1 MVRRVGRTNEVI
13 MGVPFDHIAS
23 SYDSSF
29 TKTPI
34 GQLQRRQVWN
44 YLEKI
49 TLELTGLDILE
60 LNCGTGEDAV
70 LFSEKGFNIVA
81 TDVSEEMLKVTQEKV
96 QQYSMQNKISSQ
108 YLDLDSFDDS
118 LFEKKFDLVFS
129 NFGGLNC
136 INPASLQKLLD
147 KLPSI
152 LSPQGRF
159 VAVIMPKFCLWESV
173 YFLSKLKFK
182 NAFRRWTKESVDAG
196 LEGAMVKTWYF
207 SPSQLKK
214 WATKFSV
221 VAKKPV
227 GLALPPSY
235 LQQFFSRHKRF
246 LSTLNNLEKKINT
259 WSVLAGMADHYL
271 IDMKLKPGKTS
282 SC

>member
-1 MVRRVGRTNEVI
+1 MGRRNEVV

-29 TKTPI
+29 TRTPI
-34 GQLQRRQVWN
+34 GQLQRKQVWN

-49 TLELTGLDILE
+49 TAELKGLDILE

-136 INPASLQKLLD
+136 INPESLRKLLD
-147 KLPSI
+147 KLPAI
-152 LSPQGRF
+152 LSPEGRF
-159 VAVIMPKFCLWESV
+159 VAVIMPKFCLWESI
-173 YFLSKLKFK
+173 YFLLKFQFR
-182 NAFRRWTKESVDAG
+182 NAFRRWTKGSVEAG
-196 LEGAMVKTWYF
+196 LQGAKVKTWYF
-207 SPSQLKK
+207 RPAQVKA
-214 WATKFSV
+214 WATKFSQV
-221 VAKKPV
+221 SIRPI
-227 GLALPPSY
+227 GIALPPSY
-235 LQQFFSRHKRF
+235 LQQYFSKHKRF
-246 LSTLNNLEKKINT
+246 LGILNGLEKKLNT
-259 WSVLAGMADHYL
+259 WSLLAGIADHYL
-271 IDMKLKPGKTS
+271 IDLKVKPTKGFS
-282 SC
+282 R

>member
-1 MVRRVGRTNEVI
+1 

-29 TKTPI
+29 TRSPI

-44 YLEKI
+44 YLEK
-49 TLELTGLDILE
+49 TMTELKGLDILE

-96 QQYSMQNKISSQ
+96 QQYSMQHKISSQ

-136 INPASLQKLLD
+136 INPASFQKLLD
-147 KLPSI
+147 KLPAI
-152 LSPQGRF
+152 LSPEGRF
-159 VAVIMPKFCLWESV
+159 IAVIMPKFCLWESI
-173 YFLSKLKFK
+173 YFLLKFQFK
-182 NAFRRWTKESVDAG
+182 KIFRRWTKKSVEAE
-196 LEGAMVKTWYF
+196 LQGAQVKTWYF
-207 SPSQLKK
+207 RPSQVKK

-221 VAKKPV
+221 VTKKPI

-235 LQQFFSRHKRF
+235 LQRFFSKHKRF
-246 LSTLNNLEKKINT
+246 LRILNSLEKKLNT
-259 WSVLAGMADHYL
+259 WSALAGMADHYL
-271 IDMKLKPGKTS
+271 IDLKLKSAKGPS
-282 SC
+282 H

>member
-1 MVRRVGRTNEVI
+1 MRHVGRINEEI

-23 SYDSSF
+23 TYDASF
-29 TKTPI
+29 TRTPI
-34 GQLQRRQVWN
+34 GQLQRKQVWN

-49 TLELTGLDILE
+49 TLELKGLDILE

-96 QQYSMQNKISSQ
+96 QQYSMQHKISSQ

-136 INPASLQKLLD
+136 ISPEALKKLFD
-147 KLPSI
+147 KIPSI
-152 LSPQGRF
+152 LTPEGRF
-159 VAVIMPKFCLWESV
+159 IAVIMPKFCLWESI
-173 YFLSKLKFK
+173 YFTFKFQFK
-182 NAFRRWTKESVDAG
+182 NIFRRWTTGSVEAG
-196 LEGAMVKTWYF
+196 LQGASVKTWYYRPGQVR
-207 SPSQLKK
+207 S
-214 WATKFSV
+214 WAPKFFQVSI
-221 VAKKPV
+221 KPI

-235 LQQFFSRHKRF
+235 LQQYFSKHKRF
-246 LSTLNNLEKKINT
+246 LWRLNKLEKKVNT
-259 WSVLAGMADHYL
+259 WSSFSGVSDHYL
-271 IDMKLKPGKTS
+271 IDLKLKSGKR
-282 SC
+282 

>member
-1 MVRRVGRTNEVI
+1 MRRVGRIKEVI

-29 TKTPI
+29 TRTPI
-34 GQLQRRQVWN
+34 GQLQRKQVWH

-49 TLELTGLDILE
+49 MVELKGLDILE

-96 QQYSMQNKISSQ
+96 QQYSMQNKISSH

-136 INPASLQKLLD
+136 INPQSLKKLLER
-147 KLPSI
+147 LPAI
-152 LSPQGRF
+152 LTPGGRF
-159 VAVIMPKFCLWESV
+159 VAIVMPKFCLWESI
-173 YFLSKLKFK
+173 YFLMKFQFR
-182 NAFRRWTKESVDAG
+182 NAFRRWTSSSVDANLQG
-196 LEGAMVKTWYF
+196 ILVKTWYF
-207 SPSQLKK
+207 RPSQVKA
-214 WATKFSV
+214 WSTNFSV
-221 VAKKPV
+221 IDMKPI
-227 GLALPPSY
+227 GIALPPSF
-235 LQQFFSRHKRF
+235 LQAFFSKRRRLLIRLNSLEKRF
-246 LSTLNNLEKKINT
+246 GNWSSLS
-259 WSVLAGMADHYL
+259 GMADHYL
-271 IDMKLKPGKTS
+271 IDLKLKPGK
-282 SC
+282 

>member
-1 MVRRVGRTNEVI
+1 MGRTNEVL

-29 TKTPI
+29 TRTPI
-34 GQLQRRQVWN
+34 GQLQRRQVWG

-49 TLELTGLDILE
+49 MTELKGLDILE

-96 QQYSMQNKISSQ
+96 QQYSMQHKISSH

-136 INPASLQKLLD
+136 INPESFKKLLD
-147 KLPSI
+147 KLPAI
-152 LSPQGRF
+152 LSPEGRF
-159 VAVIMPKFCLWESV
+159 VAVIMPKFCLWETI
-173 YFLSKLKFK
+173 YFLLRFQFK
-182 NAFRRWTKESVDAG
+182 NAFRRWTKGSVAAELQG
-196 LEGAMVKTWYF
+196 MQVKTWYF
-207 SPSQLKK
+207 RPTQVKS
-214 WATKFSV
+214 WAAKFT
-221 VAKKPV
+221 AIKKKPI
-227 GLALPPSY
+227 GIALPPSY
-235 LQQFFSRHKRF
+235 LQQFFSKHKRF
-246 LSTLNNLEKKINT
+246 LGILNNLEKKLNT
-259 WSVLAGMADHYL
+259 WSSLSGMADHYL
-271 IDMKLKPGKTS
+271 IDLKLKPGKGS
-282 SC
+282 SY

>member
-1 MVRRVGRTNEVI
+1 

-29 TKTPI
+29 TQSPI
-34 GQLQRRQVWN
+34 GQLQRREVWN

-49 TLELTGLDILE
+49 TPELEGLDILE

-136 INPASLQKLLD
+136 INPESLQKLLD
-147 KLPSI
+147 KLPAI

-159 VAVIMPKFCLWESV
+159 IAVIMPKFCAWETL
-173 YFLSKLKFK
+173 YFLSKFQIR
-182 NAFRRWTKESVDAG
+182 NAFRRWTKGSVEAV
-196 LEGAMVKTWYF
+196 LQEATVKTWYF

-214 WATKFSV
+214 WAGKFTV
-221 VAKKPV
+221 VAKKPI
-227 GLALPPSY
+227 GIALPPSY
-235 LQQFFSRHKRF
+235 LQYFFSNHKR
-246 LSTLNNLEKKINT
+246 LLVKLNRLEKKLNK
-259 WSVLAGMADHYL
+259 WSALAGIADHYL
-271 IDMKLKPGKTS
+271 VDFKLKPGKR
-282 SC
+282 